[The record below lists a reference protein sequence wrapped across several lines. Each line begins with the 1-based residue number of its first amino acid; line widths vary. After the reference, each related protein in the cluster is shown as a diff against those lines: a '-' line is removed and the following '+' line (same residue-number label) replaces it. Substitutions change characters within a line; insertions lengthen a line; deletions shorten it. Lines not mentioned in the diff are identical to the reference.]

1 MSPVV
6 LNLKPIKKDVVFVS
20 QTYSPSGYGI
30 VTLHNNILQRT
41 DIRNEINV
49 TWLMCIQQL
58 SIHLLNLLYF

>member
-6 LNLKPIKKDVVFVS
+6 LNLKAIKKDVVFVS
-20 QTYSPSGYGI
+20 QIYFPSGYEI

-49 TWLMCIQQL
+49 TWLMCNLQL
-58 SIHLLNLLYF
+58 SIQLLNRLYF